1 MTVFSCKDK
10 NNILYAQHFFTKNY
24 SLKFIFIK
32 KRATNEGKLVLITTQ
47 TGADCRVISTCL
59 HRAAVFPLFQDSG
72 NDVCVRDYLLLFS
85 SFLGMVSCL
94 RS

>member
-10 NNILYAQHFFTKNY
+10 NNILYAQHFYQKLLTKIY
-24 SLKFIFIK
+24 FYQ